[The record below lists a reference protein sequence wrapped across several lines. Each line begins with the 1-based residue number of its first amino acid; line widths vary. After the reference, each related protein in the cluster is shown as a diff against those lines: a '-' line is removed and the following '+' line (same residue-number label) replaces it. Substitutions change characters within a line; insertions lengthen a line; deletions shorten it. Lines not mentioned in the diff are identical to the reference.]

1 MLEHTDTEVSPW
13 YLVESDNKKKARIN
27 CISHLLGLIDYSDV
41 DHEEISLPDRAV
53 TDKVERPDK
62 SNFNYVP
69 EVLQLMN
76 FFKNLLNKIR
86 LIIQQNNTNSSL
98 DTKVAKEMA
107 KKIAEDAKMHRR
119 SHEPIN

>member
-1 MLEHTDTEVSPW
+1 
-13 YLVESDNKKKARIN
+13 
-27 CISHLLGLIDYSDV
+27 
-41 DHEEISLPDRAV
+41 
-53 TDKVERPDK
+53 
-62 SNFNYVP
+62 
-69 EVLQLMN
+69 MN